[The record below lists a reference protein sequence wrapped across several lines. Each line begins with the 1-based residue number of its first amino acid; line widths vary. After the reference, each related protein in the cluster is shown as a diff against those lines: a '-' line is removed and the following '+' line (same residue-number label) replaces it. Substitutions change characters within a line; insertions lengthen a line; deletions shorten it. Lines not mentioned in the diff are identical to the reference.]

1 MPMKNHNNNTQ
12 YIQQIVRTNAF
23 LEEKEIDLA
32 DLQQG
37 VNIIS
42 VMQSNA
48 VILNIDVEVI
58 QAGTGT
64 LDVGVQD
71 DSNLFIADVDLT
83 SVKNNM
89 SSVRL
94 STKDKIYPI
103 VLDVKQVQT
112 QGKIVFRMVFFG
124 NEIRMKDYTLPIR

>member
-1 MPMKNHNNNTQ
+1 MPIYNRNNTE

-32 DLQQG
+32 YLQQG
-37 VNIIS
+37 VNTIS
-42 VMQSNA
+42 VMQSEA
-48 VILNIDVEVI
+48 VIMNVDVEVVE
-58 QAGTGT
+58 AGTGT
-64 LDVGVQD
+64 LDVGVKD
-71 DSNLFIADVDLT
+71 DANLFISGVDLT

-103 VLDVKQVQT
+103 VIDLKQTQT
-112 QGKIVFRMVFFG
+112 QGKIIFRMVFFG
-124 NEIRMKDYTLPIR
+124 NEIRMKDYTLPK